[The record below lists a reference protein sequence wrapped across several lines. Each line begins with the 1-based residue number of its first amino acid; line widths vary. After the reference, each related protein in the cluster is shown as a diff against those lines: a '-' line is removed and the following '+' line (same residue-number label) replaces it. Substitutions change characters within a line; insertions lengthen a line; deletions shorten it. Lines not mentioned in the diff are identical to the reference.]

1 MKNNNGGKII
11 ILFLLYALAVATLTA
26 LSSRLSV
33 APSQQRS
40 NVCAILQWR
49 ENLNNFNSHFS
60 LPYKVELIHFAI
72 GAE

>member
-11 ILFLLYALAVATLTA
+11 KLFLLYALAVATLTA

-33 APSQQRS
+33 APSQRS